1 MKVTRR
7 QLRTLI
13 NEVMVG
19 FPDDRAPFDATDA
32 LKSAKEKMKKEPALA
47 DMFDDDED
55 YDKKRQAYALGSMAV
70 DLTDDEELAADMAS
84 DVITSPEDPDYH
96 MLYDDDDY
104 DKPEPEELDPDERF
118 HHPKDSMPI
127 EQPLQGIVSKI
138 IPELQIAKHD
148 RNHRV
153 YETTTYYT
161 PDKKYQILMSFRPE
175 YVDEK
180 EPQFSEPIQY
190 TVEVRKY
197 NPKYFKKYEQARF
210 DYPGSMGSTFF
221 DGTKAFWTSFYH
233 TANFINVLKELKTYL
248 KEVGAL

>member
-1 MKVTRR
+1 MKLTRR
-7 QLRTLI
+7 QLKKLI

-19 FPDDRAPFDATDA
+19 YPDDRAPFDASAA

-47 DMFDDDED
+47 DMFDDDDD

-70 DLTDDEELAADMAS
+70 DLTDDEEFAADMAS
-84 DVITSPEDPDYH
+84 DVITSPEDPNIH
-96 MLYDDDDY
+96 LLYDDDDY
-104 DKPEPEELDPDERF
+104 DKPGIEELDPDERF
-118 HHPKDSMPI
+118 YHPEDSMPI

-138 IPELQIAKHD
+138 IPELQISKYSKNP
-148 RNHRV
+148 RQKQG
-153 YETTTYYT
+153 TTIYHTT
-161 PDKKYQILMSFRPE
+161 DKKYQILMSFRPE

-180 EPQFSEPIQY
+180 EPQFSEPPQY

-197 NPKYFKKYEQARF
+197 NPKYKKYQQARF
-210 DYPGSMGSTFF
+210 DYPGSMGSKFS

-233 TANFINVLKELKTYL
+233 TANFLNVLKELKTYL

>member
-1 MKVTRR
+1 MKITRS

-47 DMFDDDED
+47 SMFDDDED
-55 YDKKRQAYALGSMAV
+55 YDKKRQGYALGSMAV
-70 DLTDDEELAADMAS
+70 DLTDDEAFAADMAS
-84 DVITSPEDPDYH
+84 DVIMTPEDPNYH
-96 MLYDDDDY
+96 LLYDDDDY

-118 HHPKDSMPI
+118 YHPKDSMPI

-138 IPELQIAKHD
+138 IPELRISKHD
-148 RNHRV
+148 INPRRSQ
-153 YETTTYYT
+153 ETTTYHT

-175 YVDEK
+175 YVDER
-180 EPQFSEPIQY
+180 EPQFSEPTQY

-197 NPKYFKKYEQARF
+197 NPKHKKYQQARF
-210 DYPGSMGSTFF
+210 NYPGSMGSMFF

-233 TANFINVLKELKTYL
+233 TANFVNVLKELKTYL
-248 KEVGAL
+248 KEIGAL